1 MKIKKKEFVDSC
13 PSKVFKFN
21 EETSQVEVEDP
32 LECTFCD
39 ECIKKAKQF
48 GIPDLVQIRPKN
60 DKFLFQFESTGSI
73 SPQQILLLAIGEI
86 RKKLEKVQK
95 NLQNIK
101 QIKKR
106 K

>member
-1 MKIKKKEFVDSC
+1 MNV
-13 PSKVFKFN
+13 
-21 EETSQVEVEDP
+21 
-32 LECTFCD
+32 L
-39 ECIKKAKQF
+39 KKAKQF

-95 NLQNIK
+95 KFTKHKTNQKKKIDRLLNFYM
-101 QIKKR
+101 QIYINMNN
-106 K
+106 

>member
-1 MKIKKKEFVDSC
+1 MKSKKKEFVESC
-13 PSKVFKFN
+13 PTKVYKFN
-21 EETSQVEVEDP
+21 EETSQVEVQDP

-48 GIPDLVQIRPKN
+48 GIPDLVQIRPRT

-73 SPQQILLLAIGEI
+73 SPDNILIFAIKEI
-86 RKKLEKVQK
+86 RKKLEKVEK
-95 NLQNIK
+95 NLQNIN
-101 QIKKR
+101 QNRKR